1 MKTKIILILTLVLC
15 LITSIS
21 AQQKSKAELKKEKKE
36 RERLEKIEKAR
47 TKDIPEMTVVRFNE
61 QSKSEAP
68 NVSAAII
75 VPTEKPLNGSLF
87 TDSATNGNLLVDF
100 KARRIGDLVF
110 VDVVET
116 NTATVNSSATRSR
129 DSGNIGGLG
138 ALIGA
143 IPVPGAAAAAS
154 VTGALGTRKFD
165 GKGTTQRT
173 SSVTARITARVVEVL
188 PNGDLRV
195 EALKL
200 VRINKETE
208 QLALTGIVRQ
218 KDLASDNSVETISIG
233 DLRVEFNGKGIA
245 SADNGPGWLFKFF
258 EKISPF

>member
-1 MKTKIILILTLVLC
+1 MKNKIILISTLVLC
-15 LITSIS
+15 LASS
-21 AQQKSKAELKKEKKE
+21 NLAQEKSKAELKKEKKE
-36 RERLEKIEKAR
+36 RERLEKIEKAK
-47 TKDIPEMTVVRFNE
+47 TKDNPEMTVVHFKE
-61 QSKSEAP
+61 PTKTETP
-68 NVSAAII
+68 IVSTPI
-75 VPTEKPLNGSLF
+75 VMPTEKPSNGSLF
-87 TDSATNGNLLVDF
+87 TDAATNGNLLVDF
-100 KARRIGDLVF
+100 KARRVGDLVF
-110 VDVVET
+110 VDVVEA

-138 ALIGA
+138 TLLGAL
-143 IPVPGAAAAAS
+143 PVPGAAAAAT

-165 GKGTTQRT
+165 GKGSTQRT
-173 SSVTARITARVVEVL
+173 SSVNARITARVVEVL

-218 KDLASDNSVETISIG
+218 NDLAADNSIETVSIG